1 LFTTGQPPG
10 SGSVLLTALQE
21 SDNKFACGTKVTI
34 QAVPSDGWVIDA
46 KMEVAAL
53 RQAQGERIS

>member
-1 LFTTGQPPG
+1 
-10 SGSVLLTALQE
+10 V
-21 SDNKFACGTKVTI
+21 CGTKVTI